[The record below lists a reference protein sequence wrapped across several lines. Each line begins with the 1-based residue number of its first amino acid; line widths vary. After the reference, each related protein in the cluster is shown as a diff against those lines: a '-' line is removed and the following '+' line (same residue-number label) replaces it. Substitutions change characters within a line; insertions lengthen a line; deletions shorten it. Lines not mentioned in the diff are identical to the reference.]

1 MKRGIC
7 LLLAAFLCVS
17 GACALAQGYSAEGV
31 TAWLER
37 FCQALS
43 SLPLLGDPQR
53 TADPARPG
61 EYLLEYEFGTVT
73 AGAAQAVQPG
83 DVLEIDV
90 RTQQVTDCRGMRVGM
105 TLSEVTGGVRIG
117 RSSTQLYVLGM
128 QESGSGFSWA
138 YLGEGGV
145 YGVEYI
151 AYGGSGAEM
160 TEYTLTYVL
169 DGQQTVSAIR
179 LRCAATTQAQAA
191 QSVRTAQEIAS
202 RQQGEVYAVRNAAPM
217 LGESDFTVMGIRAL
231 GTQVAELVGA
241 LGEPVEVQTLEHGRG
256 RLLLYEGAA
265 VELCLNVQT
274 GEEVACGVS
283 ASSADVTGP
292 RGLCVGMS
300 VQEAA
305 ALFRC
310 DEDVYA
316 VGGTLYMEGEAAGE
330 PPCGELTRSGGE
342 TALRYLAQLSSGGT
356 GVLEAGVADGVIA
369 YWHFFDN
376 LEAGHDGI

>member
-1 MKRGIC
+1 MKRGIG
-7 LLLAAFLCVS
+7 LVLAAVLCLS
-17 GACALAQGYSAEGV
+17 GACALAQEYDAQV
-31 TAWLER
+31 MTAWLSR
-37 FCQALS
+37 FCEALS
-43 SLPLLGDPQR
+43 QLPLQGDPQR

-61 EYLLEYEFGTVT
+61 EDLLAYEFGTVT
-73 AGAAQAVQPG
+73 ARTAALVQPE

-105 TLSEVTGGVRIG
+105 TLGEVTGGRTIG
-117 RSSTQLYVLGM
+117 RSSTQLYVLDT
-128 QESGSGFSWA
+128 QEAGIGFSWA
-138 YLGEGGV
+138 YLGESGV

-151 AYGGSGAEM
+151 TYGGSGAEM

-169 DGQQTVSAIR
+169 DAAQTVSAIR
-179 LRCAATTQAQAA
+179 VRCAQTTQAQAEQA
-191 QSVRTAQEIAS
+191 MRTAEEIAS
-202 RQQGEVYAVRNAAPM
+202 RQQGEVYAVQNSAAM
-217 LGESDFTVMGIRAL
+217 MTEADLTVMGVRAL
-231 GTQVAELVGA
+231 GTQVYELVSA
-241 LGEPVEVQTLEHGRG
+241 LGEPVEVQTLERGRG

-265 VELCLNVQT
+265 VELCLNEQT

-310 DEDVYA
+310 DGDVYA

-330 PPCGELTRSGGE
+330 PPCGELLREGGE
-342 TALRYLAQLSSGGT
+342 TVLRYAAALQSGHT
-356 GVLEAGVADGVIA
+356 AVLCAGVADGVIT

-376 LEAGHDGI
+376 QEAGHDGI

>member
-1 MKRGIC
+1 MLATVLC
-7 LLLAAFLCVS
+7 LS
-17 GACALAQGYSAEGV
+17 GACALAQEYDAQV
-31 TAWLER
+31 MTAWLSR
-37 FCQALS
+37 FCEALVQ
-43 SLPLLGDPQR
+43 LPLQGDPQR

-61 EYLLEYEFGTVT
+61 EYLLAYEFGTVT
-73 AGAAQAVQPG
+73 ARTAALVQPE

-105 TLSEVTGGVRIG
+105 TLGEVTGGRSIG
-117 RSSTQLYVLGM
+117 RSSTQLYVLDT
-128 QESGSGFSWA
+128 QEAGIGFSWA
-138 YLGEGGV
+138 YLGESGV

-151 AYGGSGAEM
+151 TYGGSGAQM

-169 DGQQTVSAIR
+169 DAAQTVSAIR
-179 LRCAATTQAQAA
+179 VRCAETTQAQAEQA
-191 QSVRTAQEIAS
+191 MRTAEEIAS
-202 RQQGEVYAVRNAAPM
+202 RQQGEVYAVQNSAAM
-217 LGESDFTVMGIRAL
+217 MTEADLTVMGVRAL
-231 GTQVAELVGA
+231 GTQVAELVSA
-241 LGEPVEVQTLEHGRG
+241 LGEPVEVQTLERGRG

-265 VELCLNVQT
+265 VELCLNEQT

-310 DEDVYA
+310 DGDVYA

-330 PPCGELTRSGGE
+330 PPCGELLREGGE
-342 TALRYLAQLSSGGT
+342 TVLRYAAALPSGHT
-356 GVLEAGVADGVIA
+356 AVLCAGVADGVIT

-376 LEAGHDGI
+376 QEAGHDGI